1 MNDDLQD
8 GQNFGGYTIL
18 GKLGRG
24 GMASV
29 YRAYEAKLE
38 REVALKVLPAE
49 VLAGV
54 DSASRFEREAKLVA
68 MLEHPN
74 IVPLYAY
81 GIDGNRAWM
90 ALRLVRG
97 SHLGDLI
104 DASLSRESA
113 IGYLQAIAAGLDYAH
128 SKSVVHRDLKPQ
140 NVLVSER
147 GEVYLADFGIARLL
161 EGATLLTQP
170 GLMMGTPQYMAP
182 EQAQA
187 ETVGPAADIYSL
199 GIIAYQMLT
208 GVLPFT
214 ADTPLAVATK
224 HVCMPLPLEPLQSL
238 PEPARLVLVRAL
250 SKTPEDRWDRASTFV
265 EKLARGL
272 AAGAHSTP
280 LQAPGTSANT
290 QRGDAGLVKKAGS
303 PANRR
308 LFLAVSVLAV
318 GIVAAWMVWPG
329 RDVRVLN
336 PAPQAN
342 EVPVQTALDTSKSEP
357 VVPAQN
363 APREAEELSVA
374 QTQSAND
381 QPVAGEVR
389 QRPVVKT
396 AVEASTRSPE
406 NKREA
411 RAVVSPSPVRSP
423 SAAASAPQ
431 TGQGTYSVSNGV
443 VSLERGGL
451 QWLARDNGRD
461 IAFDDAAKHC
471 GATGAGWR
479 LPGAMELLAL
489 YESPEAVDV
498 ACGSRTCRILPPFR
512 LSGSW
517 LWTSEPGARG
527 TRISVGLDRGQQ
539 DQSRAEDRF
548 GMRALCVRG

>member
-1 MNDDLQD
+1 MSDELQD
-8 GQNFGGYTIL
+8 GQTFGGYTIL

-29 YRAYEAKLE
+29 YRAYESKLE

-49 VLAGV
+49 VLMGI
-54 DSASRFEREAKLVA
+54 DSAGRFEREAKVVA

-81 GIDGNRAWM
+81 GIDENRPWM

-104 DASLSRESA
+104 DSSLSRESA
-113 IGYLQAIAAGLDYAH
+113 LAYLRAIAAGLDYAH

-140 NVLVSER
+140 NVLVGER

-161 EGATLLTQP
+161 EGATMLTQP

-187 ETVGPAADIYSL
+187 EAVGPAADIYSL

-224 HVCMPLPLEPLQSL
+224 HVCMALPMEPMRSL
-238 PEPARLVLVRAL
+238 PEEARLVLVRAL
-250 SKTPEDRWDRASTFV
+250 SKSPQDRWDRASTFV

-272 AAGAHSTP
+272 AIAALSKMPQATVGPEKTEENAAQGITQQGRPATRNLLLAAST
-280 LQAPGTSANT
+280 
-290 QRGDAGLVKKAGS
+290 
-303 PANRR
+303 
-308 LFLAVSVLAV
+308 VSVA
-318 GIVAAWMVWPG
+318 IVAAWMAWP
-329 RDVRVLN
+329 DRVVDPPL
-336 PAPQAN
+336 PAVEVKVAPDTSLSGNALPPASNDPQAAAEPRIFHP
-342 EVPVQTALDTSKSEP
+342 EV
-357 VVPAQN
+357 
-363 APREAEELSVA
+363 
-374 QTQSAND
+374 SA
-381 QPVAGEVR
+381 A
-389 QRPVVKT
+389 
-396 AVEASTRSPE
+396 
-406 NKREA
+406 KRERRPDDTRDA
-411 RAVVSPSPVRSP
+411 RAPINAASSPPPP
-423 SAAASAPQ
+423 SAAAATPASNKAS
-431 TGQGTYSVSNGV
+431 YSVSDGV

-451 QWLARDNGRD
+451 QWRARDNGRD

-471 GATGAGWR
+471 EATGAGWR
-479 LPGAMELLAL
+479 LPDAMELLAL
-489 YESPEAVDV
+489 YESPDAVDM
-498 ACGSRTCRILPPFR
+498 ACGSRTCRSLPPIR
-512 LSGSW
+512 LSGAW
-517 LWTSEPGARG
+517 LWTNEAGAIG
-527 TRISVGLDRGQQ
+527 TRISVGLDKGQQ
-539 DQSRAEDRF
+539 DQSRTEDRF